1 MDSIEVNKLLAGLL
15 AAGTAFGLAGLAGS
29 KLVTSEHPEKLAIII
44 HAPSAGAAADTGPVV
59 VPIAVLLAKAD
70 PARGATEAPKLCGA
84 CHSFNAGGGNLVGP
98 NLYGVIGEPIAQ
110 KAGYEFSATLKGKKG
125 NWTFDAMNDWLTDPK
140 SYAPGTKMAFAGI
153 PSDRERADVI
163 DYLRTNAASPE
174 PLPPPPK
181 VTPGAGAQPAGGPGV
196 DSTTPASPSFSDL
209 VAKADV
215 GAGQADTQKYC
226 GACHSLAKGGVNM
239 VGPNLYGV
247 VGQKIASGHT
257 YSFSGALKAKSG
269 QTWSYDNLDVWL
281 RNPREFASGT
291 KMAFAGIA
299 STKQRAAVVAYLRTL
314 SDSPLPLPA
323 ARTAPA
329 AHASSVGQQTSAG
342 APQTSA
348 RSAPPGK

>member
-163 DYLRTNAASPE
+163 DYSPPAA
-174 PLPPPPK
+174 
-181 VTPGAGAQPAGGPGV
+181 
-196 DSTTPASPSFSDL
+196 PAS
-209 VAKADV
+209 
-215 GAGQADTQKYC
+215 
-226 GACHSLAKGGVNM
+226 
-239 VGPNLYGV
+239 
-247 VGQKIASGHT
+247 
-257 YSFSGALKAKSG
+257 
-269 QTWSYDNLDVWL
+269 
-281 RNPREFASGT
+281 
-291 KMAFAGIA
+291 
-299 STKQRAAVVAYLRTL
+299 
-314 SDSPLPLPA
+314 
-323 ARTAPA
+323 TAPRPPVRPSPISWPRPTSEPARQTPKNTA
-329 AHASSVGQQTSAG
+329 ALATRWQRVA
-342 APQTSA
+342 
-348 RSAPPGK
+348 